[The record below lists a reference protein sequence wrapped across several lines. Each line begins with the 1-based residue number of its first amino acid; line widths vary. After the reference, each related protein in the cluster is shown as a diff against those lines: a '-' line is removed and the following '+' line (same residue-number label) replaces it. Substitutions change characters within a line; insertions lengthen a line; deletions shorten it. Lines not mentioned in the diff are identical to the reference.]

1 MCRDAYLP
9 VMQGLATDYLVVGA
23 GTAGMAF
30 TDSLVTESNADV
42 VVVDRRHRPGGH
54 WNDAYPFIRLHLPSA
69 FYGVNSRRLGTDAID
84 AHGTNAGLY
93 HRASGAEIRDYFG
106 RVLDEQ
112 LLPTGRVRFF
122 GMCDYL
128 PGARGEHRV
137 VSRLTGET
145 YQVTVRRKLV
155 DATYLEGQVP
165 ATHTPA
171 FSVHPDV
178 RLVPIGGL
186 VGVTEPSSKYVLIGG
201 GKTSIDACLWLLDN
215 SVEPKRICWV
225 RPRDAWLL
233 NRALYQP
240 FDLVASVLHGGALDM
255 EALAGAESVEHL
267 FRRLEGSGRLL
278 RIDEHVTPGMFHCAS
293 VDQHELSRLRQVQD
307 VVRLGRVLRLEPDRI
322 VLEQGSIP
330 AGPGHLYVDCSA
342 TGLGGKGS
350 ARPIFEADRITVQP
364 VRICSPS
371 LNSALV
377 GYVEATRA
385 DVAEQNRLCPRNPY
399 PDAPVDWLRCTST
412 TQAAARIWA
421 AEPDLKAWVE
431 ASRLNLARGMAE
443 HADDPVMQR
452 ARTNYAEHVTAGMD
466 RLHHLLAQSVT
477 ASTA

>member
-1 MCRDAYLP
+1 
-9 VMQGLATDYLVVGA
+9 MQALVTDYLVVGA

-30 TDSLVTESNADV
+30 TDSLVTSSDADV
-42 VVVDRRHRPGGH
+42 IVVDRRHRPGGH
-54 WNDAYPFIRLHLPSA
+54 WNDAYPYVRLHLPSA

-84 AHGTNAGLY
+84 AHGPNAGLY
-93 HRASGAEIRDYFG
+93 HRASGAEICDYFD

-112 LLPTGRVRFF
+112 LLPTGRVRFL

-128 PGARGEHRV
+128 PGEPGEHRL

-155 DATYLEGQVP
+155 DATYLQGQVP
-165 ATHTPA
+165 ATHAPA

-178 RLVPIGGL
+178 ELVPVGGL
-186 VGVTEPSSKYVLIGG
+186 VGVTGPSTTYVLIGG
-201 GKTSIDACLWLLDN
+201 GKTSIDACLWLLDHG
-215 SVEPKRICWV
+215 VEPDSITWI
-225 RPRDAWLL
+225 RPRDAWLV

-240 FDLVASVLHGGALDM
+240 LDLVASVLRGGALDM

-267 FRRLEGSGRLL
+267 FQRLERSGRLL
-278 RIDEHVTPGMFHCAS
+278 RIDEQVTPSMFHCAS
-293 VDQHELSRLRQVQD
+293 VDQRELSRLRQVQD
-307 VVRLGRVLRLEPDRI
+307 VVRLGRVLRLEPDR
-322 VLEQGSIP
+322 VLLEQG
-330 AGPGHLYVDCSA
+330 ALLTGPGHLYVDCSA
-342 TGLGGKGS
+342 TGLGGRGP
-350 ARPIFEADRITVQP
+350 ARPIFEPDRITVQP

-377 GYVEATRA
+377 GYVEATRD

-412 TQAAARIWA
+412 TQAAARVWA

-431 ASRLNLARGMAE
+431 ASRLNVARGMAE
-443 HADDPVMQR
+443 HAGDPVMQQAR
-452 ARTNYAEHVTAGMD
+452 ARYAEFVAAGME
-466 RLHHLLAQSVT
+466 RLHGLLAET
-477 ASTA
+477 PAASTT